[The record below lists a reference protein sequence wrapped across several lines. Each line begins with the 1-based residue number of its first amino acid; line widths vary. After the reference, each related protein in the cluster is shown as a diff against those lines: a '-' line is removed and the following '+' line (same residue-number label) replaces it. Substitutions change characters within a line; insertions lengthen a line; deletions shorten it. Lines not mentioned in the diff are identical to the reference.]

1 MTQKIINIGV
11 EGNDATGDA
20 IRDSFNKV
28 NENFY
33 ELYSFITKGNSGGI
47 PFTSLSDYDP
57 NQDQALV
64 PNSMF
69 IVNATGKYI
78 LAKELYGSS
87 ETGIGVDY
95 TTDPTKIIL
104 TNKGAK
110 VSQDSTPS
118 LGGSL
123 DGKGLFSIGNILDPD
138 SSSAINAANSF
149 QGPTGSAGIDSF
161 VITKGYGDRHY
172 LNIDGDTMTGA
183 LTSRS
188 QPTGPQ
194 IGVTGYDATLTSNY
208 LSTEVMQR
216 KDVVYRGGDTLT
228 GPLTLNANPT
238 VDLHAAT
245 KNYVDI
251 SEFPSTVDLFVSTNG
266 RTTAQMRYSSVPTD
280 RVGRALAYAFSS
292 VSEACKYAEDIV
304 YASSIEP
311 GNYKQPITVN
321 AGASLSTVYT
331 VGTATNDGVTVT
343 RLQITNLNGTNTVD
357 QGNPSNL
364 DLTTNKLIVGGSSG
378 AVGTINKYWGVVS
391 GYDLIDIQG
400 TIGTFQTGENLYFDQ
415 ATPKIQVAIYL
426 ESGIYEEHLPIRVPK
441 NVSIIGSEMR
451 RTIIRPKDAASA
463 SPWRSMYFYRDPVID
478 GLTTNNTAIGNAT
491 FSGTIVGSVLTVT
504 SAITG
509 TIAAGQF
516 LTGANGNI
524 TASVSI
530 ASGSGSSWVLN
541 NPYNVSV
548 SVAAPIVATT
558 GYGYYYLA
566 DPTKPLDIGP
576 GYAVFSG
583 SISGGTLTVAT
594 GTVTGTI
601 TVGQVLSGSG
611 ISSPIKI
618 TGGSGLSW
626 TISNP
631 SNITVNSQTIYSN
644 INAGGYNNTSTILS
658 LNSEFMQAEV
668 YQYMLN
674 YAATNSLSNTFDKTK
689 SQRDVGLVISAICD
703 DLIKGDTAGVVNA
716 AYRFYNT
723 TVYTN
728 SSGYRTVCKA
738 GLDYLKQLIP
748 NILSHTILDTYTTT
762 PFKLNTDS
770 VSQNSAVAYI
780 AESNLPT
787 VPDGVTVANALVD
800 IVSYSLSNSATF
812 NPPRNNKDIDMFL
825 MNDATGLKDF
835 TIQGHGG
842 FATVLD
848 PEGQILT
855 KSPYIQN
862 CSSISASVNAK
873 AFRGGALVDGYS
885 GRIPVTITTALT
897 QGTPVTQITVSGLT
911 FKQARPL
918 NGKVNRVPGTPTA
931 FYVNGLRYRIDK
943 IVSFT
948 DSTGTAVLQLG
959 DAYSSA
965 NTSIVLETAGNKS
978 MLATHFTQVND
989 IAYGIMVTNNALM
1002 ELVSVFTYY
1011 CHTAYY
1017 SINGGQ
1023 IRAVSGSNSN
1033 GFFGLKAEG
1042 SDPGEVPRYVTL
1054 ADNLTQ
1060 YARIYKKGSVYNGAS
1075 YNAASGS
1082 LMTIVGYDYV
1092 PYSITE
1098 IQVYHPVAGKTTYTI
1113 NNISPVVNSASISM
1127 IAKGGTGVGSIT
1139 CTTQHG
1145 FSTSP
1150 NGGTPQVTNVTGS
1163 SGSYTITLV
1172 SAVNNFTSPTVVA
1185 PNYNIYQ
1192 GQIVA
1197 GTNIGLTTSFT
1208 GTIAS
1213 GTLTTLTTTGYPT
1226 LVPGQLINNGLLLTG
1241 SGVTYNIRVVAVATP
1256 GATFTG
1262 SISGTTLT
1270 ISASPAISGTV
1281 SIGQTLSGT
1290 GITGIVSISSGSAL
1304 SWVIKNPNNI
1314 SVTGIVITTS
1324 GNSWTVTNPN
1334 NLTFTSATL
1343 TAQLFPTVVSV
1354 KENTVTLSAPNSG
1367 AVSGTVTFYDTVTI
1381 SGVPSSVTLSNGL
1394 PANSADFNGTF
1405 PVLNSGPSY
1414 SGTSGTGVAL
1424 ASPGLAVTS
1433 FTGTIAAATP
1443 TLLTVT
1449 GNPTYGAIA
1458 PGMVLI
1464 WTGGT
1469 NAAYTDN
1476 VIVNSL
1482 ASTTSTGGVT
1492 TTTWNITNN
1501 SSKNSV
1507 TAVTMTGNT
1516 IGTTGQSSFQITTTA
1531 GTAYTAI
1538 PLASISGNSN
1548 LNKIYYIA
1556 NLGSAVLTS
1565 AQWWSIGVSTG
1576 VATPAIGT
1584 SFIYNGISTT
1594 GLGTGVTV
1602 YESPLQVGQTVTFS
1616 TTPNPITST
1625 ATTYVSSILV
1635 SSGPNLT
1642 PLTMNSPTFTTT
1654 TAVVTI
1660 STNLV
1665 NPVTATGTFTF
1676 GVPTAGTIFGI
1687 PASIGI
1693 ISGATLSTP
1702 ATATLNTKIAKISL
1716 GTGIDGASTKFTEN
1730 MNDGDFVVLRTT
1742 EIFKFYGNFVG
1753 LTSRPSTAL
1762 DFTYDGISNN
1772 YRTVALS
1779 SNYYN
1784 NSRNPGDAGYGTTEA
1799 LNENPTLVCTFSGYI
1814 SGFTLNVVGSPSYG
1828 SLSAGL
1834 ILSGTGI
1841 NGSVITVSSTNASTW
1856 VITNSNNVSVGN
1868 VSVPVT
1874 INAYQGGTSLI
1885 TIDSNYSYVT
1895 ATVTNT
1901 AAIGGATTIR
1911 INELTDIDKSR
1922 IVGMEFGWVDQ
1933 NVTPKGYTRTITAY
1947 TATSPGSYAT
1957 LTLNSALPTNTIIP
1971 TGVSISAGIKSYG
1984 SSTISSSISGTGA
1997 VNTIVMASNST
2008 FSYNGTYTRYVRI
2021 DSEIFS
2027 FTGIS
2032 STTTLTGVN
2041 RAQLGTVAAVH
2052 STNAVVQEISG
2063 LLTANIST
2071 NRVTSHDF
2079 LNIGTG
2085 GYNTSN
2091 YPNSINGVPY
2101 EAKVDNNNAVDS
2113 VGSNTKAEVQ
2123 EKNRGRVFFAAT
2135 NQDGFFRVGRFFT
2148 VDQGTGTVSFSA
2160 SIVLSGL
2167 TGLGFKSGVFITQF
2181 LNDAT
2186 MPDIGD
2192 AVPTMSSVRE
2202 YVNRRLGVDLNGTVS
2217 TSPIGSGF
2225 LPLQPGAGVTM
2236 KGTLDMGTN
2245 KIANVVAPS
2254 SGTDAANKS
2263 YVDQF
2268 LKLTGGTRYEIDLFV
2283 MGSTS
2288 QIAIATFARTGTTA
2302 TIVTSQPNALS
2313 VGSIITISGLTDT
2326 SFNTTTTVTGIV
2338 SLSSFTYTTVSS
2350 TTVTSTPG
2358 GAGVVTVPDSIGMN
2372 SNKITNVGTPTD
2384 TADASTKGYVDTKAN
2399 VAQLGDVLYTT
2410 PTGPTGS
2417 DMMVYSGTKWVNT
2430 RTAGDV
2436 VGALSATGPTGNIL
2450 TYTIQS
2456 GAVVDSKVSAT
2467 AAIDHTKL
2475 SIDNANASYGETITI
2490 TGISG
2495 NGTTVTVTFSSPLQ
2509 LDGLTPIT
2517 GYTFPV
2523 GSRIVIAGVTGI
2535 TGYNGTY
2542 IVSGATT
2549 NSAGSSTITY
2559 SSIISGVATLTTATI
2574 RSLRGAVSLDANQFT
2589 VSTGFASIKSN
2600 SLKLDRLLA
2609 ISGNTVVG
2617 NSTAGAATPTAI
2629 NFTAVV
2635 DGALAAAYSIPNSS
2649 VGTGVLTRL
2658 GSGQFGTITYSSTV
2672 ISAQNLVSRD
2682 SSGNSTFGTVTAA
2695 THTTGSNTTAGTL
2708 QGLLTVDG
2716 NMKINIVSTD
2726 SVGQLSLGA
2735 GNGATGR
2742 ISKIKFNSTFYSSSD
2757 TNERYTA
2764 SIRSGFDSSASAW
2777 GSEYLGI
2784 YINNVV
2790 NDAGLDSNQTLAAK
2804 FTKSGLSLSGTLKRT
2819 ASGTGYLDG
2828 NYNGG
2833 GEFVSGSLPY
2843 TATSPGPIYS
2853 LGNGIA
2859 PTATNFG
2866 NMVGIGFCYT
2876 AAGAA
2881 RTTLNGS
2888 ATGIATASTG
2898 LAIPD
2903 NLWGQYVVING
2914 GITIFLGTDGIMYGT
2929 AAKARYADLAENY
2942 AADQK
2947 YEPGTVLMIGGEQEV
2962 TLAKGEGTR
2971 KVAGVVSTN
2980 PAYHMNMGLETEF
2993 PVALALQGRVPC
3005 KVIGKIEKGDM
3016 MVVSM
3021 VPGVAMASED
3031 PKAGS
3036 IIGKALANYDS
3047 DRVGVIEVL
3056 VGKH

>member
-1 MTQKIINIGV
+1 
-11 EGNDATGDA
+11 
-20 IRDSFNKV
+20 
-28 NENFY
+28 
-33 ELYSFITKGNSGGI
+33 
-47 PFTSLSDYDP
+47 
-57 NQDQALV
+57 
-64 PNSMF
+64 
-69 IVNATGKYI
+69 
-78 LAKELYGSS
+78 
-87 ETGIGVDY
+87 
-95 TTDPTKIIL
+95 
-104 TNKGAK
+104 
-110 VSQDSTPS
+110 
-118 LGGSL
+118 
-123 DGKGLFSIGNILDPD
+123 
-138 SSSAINAANSF
+138 
-149 QGPTGSAGIDSF
+149 
-161 VITKGYGDRHY
+161 
-172 LNIDGDTMTGA
+172 
-183 LTSRS
+183 
-188 QPTGPQ
+188 
-194 IGVTGYDATLTSNY
+194 
-208 LSTEVMQR
+208 
-216 KDVVYRGGDTLT
+216 
-228 GPLTLNANPT
+228 
-238 VDLHAAT
+238 
-245 KNYVDI
+245 
-251 SEFPSTVDLFVSTNG
+251 
-266 RTTAQMRYSSVPTD
+266 
-280 RVGRALAYAFSS
+280 
-292 VSEACKYAEDIV
+292 
-304 YASSIEP
+304 
-311 GNYKQPITVN
+311 
-321 AGASLSTVYT
+321 
-331 VGTATNDGVTVT
+331 
-343 RLQITNLNGTNTVD
+343 
-357 QGNPSNL
+357 
-364 DLTTNKLIVGGSSG
+364 
-378 AVGTINKYWGVVS
+378 
-391 GYDLIDIQG
+391 
-400 TIGTFQTGENLYFDQ
+400 
-415 ATPKIQVAIYL
+415 
-426 ESGIYEEHLPIRVPK
+426 
-441 NVSIIGSEMR
+441 
-451 RTIIRPKDAASA
+451 
-463 SPWRSMYFYRDPVID
+463 
-478 GLTTNNTAIGNAT
+478 
-491 FSGTIVGSVLTVT
+491 
-504 SAITG
+504 
-509 TIAAGQF
+509 
-516 LTGANGNI
+516 
-524 TASVSI
+524 
-530 ASGSGSSWVLN
+530 
-541 NPYNVSV
+541 
-548 SVAAPIVATT
+548 
-558 GYGYYYLA
+558 
-566 DPTKPLDIGP
+566 
-576 GYAVFSG
+576 
-583 SISGGTLTVAT
+583 
-594 GTVTGTI
+594 
-601 TVGQVLSGSG
+601 
-611 ISSPIKI
+611 
-618 TGGSGLSW
+618 
-626 TISNP
+626 
-631 SNITVNSQTIYSN
+631 
-644 INAGGYNNTSTILS
+644 
-658 LNSEFMQAEV
+658 
-668 YQYMLN
+668 
-674 YAATNSLSNTFDKTK
+674 
-689 SQRDVGLVISAICD
+689 
-703 DLIKGDTAGVVNA
+703 
-716 AYRFYNT
+716 
-723 TVYTN
+723 
-728 SSGYRTVCKA
+728 
-738 GLDYLKQLIP
+738 
-748 NILSHTILDTYTTT
+748 
-762 PFKLNTDS
+762 
-770 VSQNSAVAYI
+770 
-780 AESNLPT
+780 
-787 VPDGVTVANALVD
+787 
-800 IVSYSLSNSATF
+800 
-812 NPPRNNKDIDMFL
+812 
-825 MNDATGLKDF
+825 
-835 TIQGHGG
+835 
-842 FATVLD
+842 
-848 PEGQILT
+848 
-855 KSPYIQN
+855 
-862 CSSISASVNAK
+862 
-873 AFRGGALVDGYS
+873 
-885 GRIPVTITTALT
+885 
-897 QGTPVTQITVSGLT
+897 
-911 FKQARPL
+911 
-918 NGKVNRVPGTPTA
+918 
-931 FYVNGLRYRIDK
+931 
-943 IVSFT
+943 
-948 DSTGTAVLQLG
+948 
-959 DAYSSA
+959 
-965 NTSIVLETAGNKS
+965 
-978 MLATHFTQVND
+978 
-989 IAYGIMVTNNALM
+989 
-1002 ELVSVFTYY
+1002 
-1011 CHTAYY
+1011 
-1017 SINGGQ
+1017 
-1023 IRAVSGSNSN
+1023 
-1033 GFFGLKAEG
+1033 
-1042 SDPGEVPRYVTL
+1042 
-1054 ADNLTQ
+1054 
-1060 YARIYKKGSVYNGAS
+1060 
-1075 YNAASGS
+1075 
-1082 LMTIVGYDYV
+1082 
-1092 PYSITE
+1092 
-1098 IQVYHPVAGKTTYTI
+1098 
-1113 NNISPVVNSASISM
+1113 
-1127 IAKGGTGVGSIT
+1127 
-1139 CTTQHG
+1139 
-1145 FSTSP
+1145 
-1150 NGGTPQVTNVTGS
+1150 
-1163 SGSYTITLV
+1163 
-1172 SAVNNFTSPTVVA
+1172 
-1185 PNYNIYQ
+1185 
-1192 GQIVA
+1192 
-1197 GTNIGLTTSFT
+1197 
-1208 GTIAS
+1208 
-1213 GTLTTLTTTGYPT
+1213 
-1226 LVPGQLINNGLLLTG
+1226 
-1241 SGVTYNIRVVAVATP
+1241 
-1256 GATFTG
+1256 
-1262 SISGTTLT
+1262 
-1270 ISASPAISGTV
+1270 
-1281 SIGQTLSGT
+1281 
-1290 GITGIVSISSGSAL
+1290 
-1304 SWVIKNPNNI
+1304 
-1314 SVTGIVITTS
+1314 
-1324 GNSWTVTNPN
+1324 
-1334 NLTFTSATL
+1334 
-1343 TAQLFPTVVSV
+1343 
-1354 KENTVTLSAPNSG
+1354 
-1367 AVSGTVTFYDTVTI
+1367 
-1381 SGVPSSVTLSNGL
+1381 
-1394 PANSADFNGTF
+1394 
-1405 PVLNSGPSY
+1405 
-1414 SGTSGTGVAL
+1414 
-1424 ASPGLAVTS
+1424 
-1433 FTGTIAAATP
+1433 
-1443 TLLTVT
+1443 
-1449 GNPTYGAIA
+1449 
-1458 PGMVLI
+1458 MVLI

-1556 NLGSAVLTS
+1556 NLGSVVLTS

-2682 SSGNSTFGTVTAA
+2682 SSGNSTFGTVTAGA
-2695 THTTGSNTTAGTL
+2695 ITSGGSITAGSITS
-2708 QGLLTVDG
+2708 GGSIT
-2716 NMKINIVSTD
+2716 
-2726 SVGQLSLGA
+2726 A
-2735 GNGATGR
+2735 GNLR
-2742 ISKIKFNSTFYSSSD
+2742 ISSIFGTTPAGVDAGEVFTWANSTINSNFTFSGGDNRVLSIGLNSNNHAYIRNYKGIDINSCD
-2757 TNERYTA
+2757 LYTLNILPLA
-2764 SIRSGFDSSASAW
+2764 NATYNL
-2777 GSEYLGI
+2777 GS
-2784 YINNVV
+2784 
-2790 NDAGLDSNQTLAAK
+2790 
-2804 FTKSGLSLSGTLKRT
+2804 SGL
-2819 ASGTGYLDG
+2819 
-2828 NYNGG
+2828 NW
-2833 GEFVSGSLPY
+2833 
-2843 TATSPGPIYS
+2843 
-2853 LGNGIA
+2853 
-2859 PTATNFG
+2859 
-2866 NMVGIGFCYT
+2866 
-2876 AAGAA
+2876 
-2881 RTTLNGS
+2881 
-2888 ATGIATASTG
+2888 
-2898 LAIPD
+2898 
-2903 NLWGQYVVING
+2903 NLI
-2914 GITIFLGTDGIMYGT
+2914 YGT
-2929 AAKARYADLAENY
+2929 ATQARYADLAENY
-2942 AADQK
+2942 VADQK

-2962 TLAKGEGTR
+2962 TLAKGQGTT
-2971 KVAGVVSTN
+2971 KVAGVISEH
-2980 PAYHMNMGLETEF
+2980 PAHLMNSALEAEF
-2993 PVALALQGRVPC
+2993 VATVALQGRVPC
-3005 KVIGKIEKGDM
+3005 KVIGKVSKGDM

-3031 PKAGS
+3031 PRAGS
-3036 IIGKALANYDS
+3036 IIGKALADYDG
-3047 DRVGVIEVL
+3047 DRVSVIEVL